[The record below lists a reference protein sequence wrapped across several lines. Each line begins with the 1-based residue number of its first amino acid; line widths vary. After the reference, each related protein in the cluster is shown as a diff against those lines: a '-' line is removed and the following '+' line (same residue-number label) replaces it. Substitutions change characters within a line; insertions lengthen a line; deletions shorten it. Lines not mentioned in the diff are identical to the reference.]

1 VAMDTSHMGRDA
13 ESPAGLLRRLV
24 DELTTLVRQELALAT
39 SEITRSISSARTGIT
54 AIASGGAVLFAG
66 FLVLLAAAVLGL
78 AEVMEAWLAALI
90 VGLIVAA
97 VGYGM
102 LQAGRKKLD
111 PAQLK
116 PVRTQ
121 ESLRRD
127 KEIFD
132 RRPS

>member
-1 VAMDTSHMGRDA
+1 VAMDTSQMGRDT

-39 SEITRSISSARTGIT
+39 SEITRSIGAARAGIT

-90 VGLIVAA
+90 VGLIVGV

>member
-1 VAMDTSHMGRDA
+1 MATDKSHMNRDA

-24 DELTTLVRQELALAT
+24 DELTTLVRQEIALAT
-39 SEITRSISSARTGIT
+39 SEMTRSLGEARTGV
-54 AIASGGAVLFAG
+54 ASVATGGAVLFAG
-66 FLVLLAAAVLGL
+66 ILVLLAAAVLAL

-90 VGLIVAA
+90 VGVIVAA

-102 LQAGRKKLD
+102 LQAGKKKLD
-111 PAQLK
+111 PSHLK

-127 KEIFD
+127 KELFD
-132 RRPS
+132 RRPT